1 MSSRAPAPS
10 WPPEPVRSR
19 GCKRPFLQAYR
30 RALGRCDGSER
41 LLSWLAVTL
50 ETTSE
55 HETEGFGERLAEL
68 LGPGA
73 LIGLIGPLGAGKTAL
88 VRGIARG
95 CGVDERDV
103 HSPTFLTA
111 AEYEG
116 RLPVAH
122 VDLYRHGDDP
132 PDPEWLSELLD
143 GDGVAVVE
151 WFEQLPEH
159 ADLDALVIRI
169 EPGAEET
176 LRHLRI
182 AAQGDRA
189 ASALAALETEA
200 RAS

>member
-1 MSSRAPAPS
+1 MGRIAAKGDAARRDGCYRATS
-10 WPPEPVRSR
+10 
-19 GCKRPFLQAYR
+19 
-30 RALGRCDGSER
+30 
-41 LLSWLAVTL
+41 VTV

-55 HETEGFGERLAEL
+55 HETEGFGERLGGL
-68 LGPGA
+68 LRPGA
-73 LIGLIGPLGAGKTAL
+73 LVGLIGPLGAGKTAL

-122 VDLYRHGDDP
+122 IDLYRHGDAA

-159 ADLDALVIRI
+159 RALDALVIQI
-169 EPGAEET
+169 EPGTAET
-176 LRHLRI
+176 TRHLQLTAKGR
-182 AAQGDRA
+182 RA
-189 ASALAALETEA
+189 ASTLDALGAGAA
-200 RAS
+200 

>member
-1 MSSRAPAPS
+1 M
-10 WPPEPVRSR
+10 
-19 GCKRPFLQAYR
+19 Q
-30 RALGRCDGSER
+30 
-41 LLSWLAVTL
+41 L

-55 HETEGFGERLAEL
+55 RETEGFGERLGGL

-73 LIGLIGPLGAGKTAL
+73 LVGLVGPLGAGKTAL

-116 RLPVAH
+116 RIPVAH
-122 VDLYRHGDDP
+122 IDLYRHGDSP

-159 ADLDALVIRI
+159 GSLDAVVIRIRPGKGDNTRHLQLAAQGNRAASTLDALAA
-169 EPGAEET
+169 EP
-176 LRHLRI
+176 R
-182 AAQGDRA
+182 
-189 ASALAALETEA
+189 
-200 RAS
+200 